1 MAIVEISSER
11 AAPVAAPEPE
21 LSILIVTWNS
31 QRWIER
37 CLRSIPA
44 ACAGV
49 AYETILYDNSS
60 QDRTLQLV
68 HDDVRL
74 IASQRNDGFAGAI
87 NRAIGAA
94 RGPFVFLLNPDCELG
109 PRSVTS
115 LVDFLRSHPAVAA
128 VAPLLADE
136 RGDSQRDFQI
146 RRFPTLP
153 TFVADLLALNKM
165 WPSNPITAS
174 YRCRD
179 LDLTQPRPVDQPA
192 AAALLLRREVFD
204 EIGPLDEQFSP
215 AWFEDV
221 DYCRR
226 LAAAGKEIWIVPAA
240 QAKHFGGASLENVPF
255 ARFIELW
262 YRNMWR
268 YARKWFTPLKAEML
282 RWFIMLG
289 MILRL
294 PAALLGIAHREVG
307 RAAAFEAYMGVLKR
321 ALERWDDAS
330 PSS

>member
-1 MAIVEISSER
+1 MAIVEISPER
-11 AAPVAAPEPE
+11 AIPVAAPEPE

-44 ACAGV
+44 ACAGL

-60 QDRTLQLV
+60 HDRTLQLLN
-68 HDDVRL
+68 DDVRL
-74 IASQRNDGFAGAI
+74 IASQHNDGFAGAI

-94 RGPFVFLLNPDCELG
+94 RGPLVFLLNPDCELG
-109 PRSVTS
+109 SRSLTT
-115 LVDFLRSHPAVAA
+115 LVEFLRTRPGVSAA
-128 VAPLLADE
+128 APLLADE

-146 RRFPTLP
+146 RRFPTLR
-153 TFVADLLALNKM
+153 TFVVDLLALDKI

-179 LDLTQPRPVDQPA
+179 LDLTRPRPVDQPA
-192 AAALLLRREVFD
+192 AAALLMRREVFD
-204 EIGPLDEQFSP
+204 DVGPLDEQFSP

-221 DYCRR
+221 DYCKR
-226 LAAAGKEIWIVPAA
+226 LAKSGKEIWIVPAA
-240 QAKHFGGASLENVPF
+240 HAQHFGGASLEHVPF
-255 ARFIELW
+255 GRFIEVW

-268 YARKWFTPLKAEML
+268 YARKWFTPMQAEML

-289 MILRL
+289 MVLRL
-294 PAALLGIAHREVG
+294 PAALLGIAHRDVG
-307 RAAAFEAYMGVLKR
+307 RLAAFEAYMGVVKR
-321 ALERWDDAS
+321 AFERWDDAS